1 MTQPDPQDPT
11 SLDAIH
17 VAEPC
22 TQAWDAMTGD
32 DRSRFC
38 GSCRL
43 HVYDLSSM
51 TRAEAEELV
60 MSRKRAG
67 EHLCVRFFRRA
78 DGTVVT
84 DDCGPIRRAI
94 RRRALRV
101 RAAVVAAFAMILP
114 VTACRQTTVM
124 GKPGM
129 SPQEPP
135 PGLED
140 YEETQTLGNLCDPEP
155 PAPPPAPAAQP
166 APPKAETC
174 PAAPPA
180 AAPAAAPAAPAPAP
194 PAPPPTEWTGKI

>member
-1 MTQPDPQDPT
+1 MTQPEPQVPP

-22 TQAWDAMTGD
+22 TQGWDAMTGD

-51 TRAEAEELV
+51 TRAQAEELV

-94 RRRALRV
+94 RRRTLRV
-101 RAAVVAAFAMILP
+101 RAAVVAAFAMMFP
-114 VTACRQTTVM
+114 ATGCSQRTM
-124 GKPGM
+124 GFVSGGSADHEEFIPND
-129 SPQEPP
+129 PP
-135 PGLED
+135 PAKSS
-140 YEETQTLGNLCDPEP
+140 ETCSPAP
-155 PAPPPAPAAQP
+155 PAPPTPAA
-166 APPKAETC
+166 T
-174 PAAPPA
+174 
-180 AAPAAAPAAPAPAP
+180 PAAAPAAPAPPP
-194 PAPPPTEWTGKI
+194 PAPPQTEWTGRI